1 MSVSPR
7 LKSRSAPYLSA
18 LCALAIPVMLEQLG
32 QILLGTVD
40 TFFAGRIGD
49 NAIAAVNVTNMFMN
63 LFATVFT
70 SLGIGIM
77 VMISHALGEK
87 DEALANRVLRQ
98 AVLAGTGIGMGF
110 GVLNFLCRGPF
121 LRLAGAEGEILA
133 LGRTYYLV
141 VCVPCVLMCLTLIL
155 ANGLKAAQN
164 ARASMRAALASNIV
178 NAVLDALFVQVGLGI
193 FGLGLATTLARL
205 LNLCLLRLYCK
216 DVGPLKLD
224 RSGWRPDPPLMK
236 ELLGYSGP
244 IMCTQLSA
252 RFAMLVHGSLVLR
265 LGSIYYIANSITTT
279 IDEYACIP
287 SAGFEAATATM
298 VSNSLGAGKP
308 KDAARYTRTAFL
320 STAFCMTFIG
330 LILAVFAIT
339 LAGNILMRLGAGY
352 VLAYVLQ
359 WNLMGIWTGIVLDFL
374 FRGILLGRRFF
385 KIYRL

>member
-1 MSVSPR
+1 M
-7 LKSRSAPYLSA
+7 
-18 LCALAIPVMLEQLG
+18 
-32 QILLGTVD
+32 
-40 TFFAGRIGD
+40 
-49 NAIAAVNVTNMFMN
+49 
-63 LFATVFT
+63 
-70 SLGIGIM
+70 
-77 VMISHALGEK
+77 
-87 DEALANRVLRQ
+87 
-98 AVLAGTGIGMGF
+98 
-110 GVLNFLCRGPF
+110 
-121 LRLAGAEGEILA
+121 
-133 LGRTYYLV
+133 
-141 VCVPCVLMCLTLIL
+141 PCVLRCLTLIL